1 MAENTPPTSLMDT
14 VEAVLLRTSKLMEET
29 GILLEPM
36 QREDLAEIREGT
48 LRLMRLLEKVAAGTW
63 KPNSL
68 VHDLRSPLNI
78 IIGYSEML
86 LDDKT
91 APFSDSQRGELNFI
105 HETGLELAKRINELY
120 KED

>member
-14 VEAVLLRTSKLMEET
+14 VEAVLLRTSRLMEET
-29 GILLEPM
+29 GALLDPM

-48 LRLMRLLEKVAAGTW
+48 LRLMRLLEKVSAGTW
-63 KPNSL
+63 KPTSL

-86 LDDKT
+86 LDDK
-91 APFSDSQRGELNFI
+91 AAVFSASHRAELDFI